1 MADQYY
7 MHSAARVNQFEM
19 KDACFEFSIN
29 VSREVNNVKIEFKNK
44 FVEITVLIVYEIND
58 KTPEKQLPAIL
69 FKKILW
75 HRCFSV
81 NFANFLITPFLQN
94 TSGQLLLK
102 PGLCLVLSRHIP
114 CERTNLKCFGKKPT
128 VKYSQLFLRKSFI
141 LDVSLCSEYISD
153 YNIWIRLYFLLFLP
167 LLITKVQK
175 QSFTVVH

>member
-19 KDACFEFSIN
+19 KDVCFEFAIN

-153 YNIWIRLYFLLFLP
+153 YNI
-167 LLITKVQK
+167 
-175 QSFTVVH
+175 

>member
-19 KDACFEFSIN
+19 KDVCFEFAIN

-75 HRCFSV
+75 HRCFPV
-81 NFANFLITPFLQN
+81 NFANFLITSFLQN

-175 QSFTVVH
+175 QSFTVIH